1 VVVVVGACVVVVVG
15 ACVVVVVGACVV
27 VVVGACVVVVV
38 GAADVVVVV
47 GACVV
52 VVVGACVVVVVGAAD
67 VVVVTGTLEVV
78 VVTGTLVVVV
88 VGALGCLLHTMV
100 GVTTRYQDSWLGGL
114 VPDALPTAE
123 KLTVAPE
130 VPPPA
135 IELTSA
141 ANATAT
147 ITPPAR
153 VRRRRIGE
161 EL

>member
-1 VVVVVGACVVVVVG
+1 MKPGWAFG
-15 ACVVVVVGACVV
+15 PGRP
-27 VVVGACVVVVV
+27 
-38 GAADVVVVV
+38 VV

-130 VPPPA
+130 VPPTT

-141 ANATAT
+141 ASATAT
-147 ITPPAR
+147 TTPPAR